1 MILFRLVIKVE
12 IKIIETAV
20 LTKNL
25 YKKKNKYKECKVY
38 ILNDV
43 RNETLDNSF

>member
-12 IKIIETAV
+12 IKIIKTAV

-25 YKKKNKYKECKVY
+25 YKKKTSIRNAKCVY
-38 ILNDV
+38 
-43 RNETLDNSF
+43 